1 MKLQL
6 KRSNVLE
13 GSSAKEP
20 TAVQMEYG
28 ELAVNYNNG
37 DPAIFL
43 KDNNDNIIRIAG
55 SGSTGSGG
63 NPSGPLPPGTGN
75 QVGDL
80 FFDTTN
86 EILLYW
92 NGSEWV
98 PIASNETAADIFVGT
113 LAEIDAEVPAADRR
127 NGFLWWNT
135 EDGSLYVWYKDGNT
149 DQWVIANA
157 GGGSG
162 GGASVTISDTAPIPG
177 ESEDGDLWWD
187 SSDGRLYIYYEDA
200 NSTQWVDA
208 SPDAQ
213 APVVSSA
220 PSPPTD
226 PNEGDL
232 WWNTTDGRLYIY
244 YKDANSSQWVEASP
258 QKDLSNTYVEKT
270 GDTMTGTLTTPTV
283 VIPATNGDA
292 TITENADGYAEIS
305 TADTSISLGT
315 EFVTGFGNPEK
326 YIEQKGAGVIS
337 PAIGYWED
345 ETATGGASNLFS
357 FKWQNLTGEQFFSV
371 IVDYVAINHIVLG
384 SNNIRLNWANPNI
397 TAVVDN
403 VVNVPIGTAS
413 DYRLKENIAPLSGA
427 SDLVKQL
434 KPCTFTMKET
444 TFKGV
449 EFEQAPS
456 INHGFIAHELG
467 EVIPEAEVGTKD
479 DPDMLQSVNLSP
491 VVSVLTKALQE
502 SITRIETLEAKVTS
516 LEGGSN

>member
-6 KRSNVLE
+6 KRSNVLD

-220 PSPPTD
+220 PSAPTD

-244 YKDANSSQWVEASP
+244 YEDANSSQWVEASP
-258 QKDLSNTYVEKT
+258 QKDLSDTYVEKA
-270 GDTMTGTLTTPTV
+270 GDTMTGDLKFNDGTTNNITLAASTGDLKFNNGTTNTIVMEASTGAATYQGVLRSSGNQYIGSAGTFRQNWQGTGGGILTMYVDVTPFNLCYSGGNNITFKWDQFSQV
-283 VIPATNGDA
+283 VA
-292 TITENADGYAEIS
+292 TIDGAV
-305 TADTSISLGT
+305 DVVCGT
-315 EFVTGFGNPEK
+315 G
-326 YIEQKGAGVIS
+326 
-337 PAIGYWED
+337 
-345 ETATGGASNLFS
+345 
-357 FKWQNLTGEQFFSV
+357 
-371 IVDYVAINHIVLG
+371 
-384 SNNIRLNWANPNI
+384 
-397 TAVVDN
+397 
-403 VVNVPIGTAS
+403 S
-413 DYRLKENIAPLSGA
+413 DYRLKENVELSTYGTDAVKALRPVTYDFKESGA
-427 SDLVKQL
+427 HSL
-434 KPCTFTMKET
+434 
-444 TFKGV
+444 
-449 EFEQAPS
+449 
-456 INHGFIAHELG
+456 GFIAHEA
-467 EVIPEAEVGTKD
+467 AEVLPNAATGEKD
-479 DPDMLQSVNLSP
+479 GEMMQSINTYPIVAA
-491 VVSVLTKALQE
+491 LTKALQE